1 MWVVRQCPRR
11 GLREWLLNALTIYP
25 FRCQLCT
32 QRFLAF
38 AGRPSFNPSRE
49 YERLSVRYPV
59 NFSATRSREQGMGAE
74 GTMVD
79 LSIRGCSID
88 SSVPVAKGALLRL
101 QFRETSWDQPIEIEG
116 AVVRSVLGKRKGVEF
131 LKIGTDEEGRLRR
144 VIETRLYSR
153 PH

>member
-1 MWVVRQCPRR
+1 
-11 GLREWLLNALTIYP
+11 
-25 FRCQLCT
+25 
-32 QRFLAF
+32 
-38 AGRPSFNPSRE
+38 
-49 YERLSVRYPV
+49 
-59 NFSATRSREQGMGAE
+59 MGAE